1 MKKVNSLLLLVIII
15 SFFISC
21 NNEKPELLNRAVIA
35 ISADLET
42 INPVYSFSVDEGVV
56 DETLFLSLV
65 QFEWNDESGDLTPKP
80 MLASSWEWA
89 SDSSSII
96 FNLRDDVVWSDGIK
110 FNAEDVVYSFDIYSD
125 PIVQS
130 RYYGA
135 FKNLYKDY
143 EEHIDINKTLE
154 ILNPYK
160 LKINFIHGSASS
172 LLDVVYPIIPK
183 HIYEKLDR
191 KNISTS
197 EINFNPVSNGAY
209 KLKKWERNQMVVLEA
224 DKKSFLYKKGMIDEI
239 IFKIIP
245 DYNSRITQLKKGE
258 VDFCELVKPADTKD
272 LKNVNH
278 LVIETVKG
286 REYDYLGLSN
296 IDLEKYSKN
305 KAVYPNKL
313 FGSKKV
319 RKALAFAINK
329 KEILSEYLNNYGELA
344 VTPVSSIFKLY
355 YDKELKPIQYDVDEA
370 KRLLE
375 EEGWVDRNNNGVIE
389 KNGVEFTFTL
399 YIPSGNP
406 LREFASTVISNNL
419 KVIGVEMK
427 LQKLELGAFIENL
440 YTKKMDAWMISS
452 YIPVP
457 LDLKTVWYSDLEK
470 TPNNFSSYQS
480 KDNDKIV
487 EELEKR
493 ISDAEKK
500 DLYIKFQKNIYQ
512 DYPVVFLYWT
522 DNIIIHNKRLGNMT
536 IDPFG
541 ALQKMWEW
549 KIQ

>member
-1 MKKVNSLLLLVIII
+1 
-15 SFFISC
+15 
-21 NNEKPELLNRAVIA
+21 
-35 ISADLET
+35 T

-80 MLASSWEWA
+80 MLASTWEWA

-96 FNLRDDVVWSDGIK
+96 FNLRNDVVWSDGSK
-110 FNAEDVVYSFDIYSD
+110 FTAEDVVYSFDVYSD

-135 FKNLYKDY
+135 FKSLYKDY
-143 EEHIDINKTLE
+143 EEHIDINKTFE

-160 LKINFIHGSASS
+160 IKINFIQGSASS
-172 LLDVVYPIIPK
+172 ILDVVYPIIPK

-512 DYPVVFLYWT
+512 DCPVVFLYWT